1 MPSPAAKTYI
11 CATCRSDQIKLDA
24 WAAWSIETQS
34 WELAATMELAFC
46 ENCDGETT
54 LVEQPVSTPALPDG
68 PFDYEIIVNG
78 STIYHRSPDP
88 AAALEEHEMASQ
100 DHRDDNPPAL
110 ITIQRRSGDTVEQ
123 MTFPELLDAAHH
135 VLRTH

>member
-1 MPSPAAKTYI
+1 MTKTYV
-11 CATCRSDQIKLDA
+11 CSSCGSDNVRLDA
-24 WAAWSIETQS
+24 WAAWSVETQS
-34 WELAATMELAFC
+34 WKLATTMQHAFC
-46 ENCDGETT
+46 NDCDGDTQ
-54 LVEQPVSTPALPDG
+54 LREQPVSTPAMPNARI
-68 PFDYEIIVNG
+68 DYEIIVNG

-100 DHRDDNPPAL
+100 DHRDDNPPAR
-110 ITIQRRSGDTVEQ
+110 ITIQRRSGNTVEQ